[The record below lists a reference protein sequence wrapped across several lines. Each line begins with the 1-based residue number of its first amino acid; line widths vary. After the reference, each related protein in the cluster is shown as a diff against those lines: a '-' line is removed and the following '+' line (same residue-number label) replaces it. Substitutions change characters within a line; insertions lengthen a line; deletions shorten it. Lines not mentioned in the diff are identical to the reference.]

1 MVQLRSHLHTIK
13 GKSTYDERVTL
24 GREDLNRVYSDRLSL
39 DAIGLDDGEVVVV
52 DAEDVVRV
60 ARQRDEPE
68 AVAIQTLS
76 AFAN

>member
-1 MVQLRSHLHTIK
+1 MS
-13 GKSTYDERVTL
+13 
-24 GREDLNRVYSDRLSL
+24 REDLDGVNKLRLGV

-60 ARQRDEPE
+60 ARQRDESE

>member
-1 MVQLRSHLHTIK
+1 MLQLKLRK
-13 GKSTYDERVTL
+13 YVGRRGTYDERVTL
-24 GREDLNRVYSDRLSL
+24 GSEDLDRVDGDWLRL
-39 DAIGLDDGEVVVV
+39 DTIGLDDGEVVVV

-68 AVAIQTLS
+68 AVAIQPLS